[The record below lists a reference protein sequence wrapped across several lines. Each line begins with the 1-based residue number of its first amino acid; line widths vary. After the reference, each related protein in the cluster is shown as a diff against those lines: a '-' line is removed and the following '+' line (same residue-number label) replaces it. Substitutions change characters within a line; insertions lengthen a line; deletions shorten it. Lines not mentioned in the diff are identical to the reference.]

1 MVVTTV
7 HGLTITVHR
16 RRLQIYSADLAAKPR
31 LALHF
36 GPPPGIILAMMAVK
50 KSARTAPSA
59 PARQV
64 EIDAGHEGQRL
75 DNFLMTALKGVPKTH
90 IYRIVRKGEVRIN
103 KGRVKPDYRLK
114 SGDILRIPP
123 LRTAGAEVRA
133 RLSAPQAGAGFEWLH
148 DLVLYEDEA
157 LIAID
162 KPSGLAVHGGSG
174 VSLGLIEALRALRPQ
189 ARFLELVHRL
199 DRDTS
204 GCLLV
209 AKKRAAL
216 VGLHAQL
223 RDGKL
228 DKRYLALIKGHWRGP
243 ARRIEATLV
252 KHQLQSGERRVQ
264 VAAAGKES
272 ASRFSPRRTFE
283 DATLVEVRL
292 LTGRTHQARVHA
304 AHIGQPIAGDDKYG
318 DAGFN
323 RRMRALGLKR
333 LFLHAASLGFTHP
346 IDGEKLWIEAPLPPE
361 LTAVLER
368 LG

>member
-1 MVVTTV
+1 M
-7 HGLTITVHR
+7 I
-16 RRLQIYSADLAAKPR
+16 
-31 LALHF
+31 AL
-36 GPPPGIILAMMAVK
+36 K
-50 KSARTAPSA
+50 KSARTAPAA

-64 EIDAGHEGQRL
+64 EIDSGHDGQRL

-114 SGDILRIPP
+114 SGDVVRIPP
-123 LRTAGAEVRA
+123 LRTARAEVHA
-133 RLSAPQAGAGFEWLH
+133 RLMTPQAAAGFEWLN
-148 DLVLYEDEA
+148 DCILYEDEA
-157 LIAID
+157 LIALD

-174 VSLGLIEALRALRPQ
+174 VSLGLIETLRALRPQ

-223 RDGKL
+223 REGKF
-228 DKRYLALIKGHWRGP
+228 DKRYLALVKGHWRG
-243 ARRIEATLV
+243 AAQRVEATLV
-252 KHQLQSGERRVQ
+252 KHHLQSGERRVR

-272 ASRFSPRRTFE
+272 ASRFSPRRSF
-283 DATLVEVRL
+283 DAAALVEVRL

-304 AHIGQPIAGDDKYG
+304 AHIGRPIAGDDKYG
-318 DAGFN
+318 ETEFN
-323 RRMRALGLKR
+323 RQMRALGLKR
-333 LFLHAASLGFTHP
+333 LFLHAASLGFSHP
-346 IDGEKLWIEAPLPPE
+346 VSGEKLWVEAPLPPD
-361 LTAVLER
+361 LAALLER
-368 LG
+368 LT

>member
-1 MVVTTV
+1 MT
-7 HGLTITVHR
+7 
-16 RRLQIYSADLAAKPR
+16 AAT
-31 LALHF
+31 
-36 GPPPGIILAMMAVK
+36 
-50 KSARTAPSA
+50 KSARPALSA
-59 PARQV
+59 SVRLV

-75 DNFLMTALKGVPKTH
+75 DNYLMAALKGVPKTH

-114 SGDILRIPP
+114 SGDIVRIPP
-123 LRTAGAEVRA
+123 LRTADAETRV
-133 RLSAPQAGAGFEWLH
+133 RLSSPQAEADFGWLNNRI
-148 DLVLYEDEA
+148 LYEDEA

-174 VSLGLIEALRALRPQ
+174 VSLGLIEALRALRPH

-223 RDGKL
+223 RDGKF
-228 DKRYLALIKGHWRGP
+228 DKRYLALIKGQWHGP
-243 ARRIEATLV
+243 AQRVEATLV
-252 KHQLQSGERRVQ
+252 KKHLSSGERRVH
-264 VAAAGKES
+264 VAAEGREGKEGKES
-272 ASRFSPRRTFE
+272 ASRFSPRRTFV
-283 DATLVEVRL
+283 DAALMEIRL

-304 AHIGQPIAGDDKYG
+304 AHLGQPIAGDDKYG
-318 DAGFN
+318 DAQFN
-323 RRMRALGLKR
+323 RQLRALGLTR
-333 LFLHAASLGFTHP
+333 LFLHAASLGFAHP
-346 IDGEKLWIEAPLPPE
+346 ISGEKLWIEAPLPPE

-368 LG
+368 LNT

>member
-1 MVVTTV
+1 
-7 HGLTITVHR
+7 
-16 RRLQIYSADLAAKPR
+16 
-31 LALHF
+31 
-36 GPPPGIILAMMAVK
+36 MMAVK
-50 KSARTAPSA
+50 KSARTAPAA

-64 EIDAGHEGQRL
+64 EIDAGHDGQRL

-114 SGDILRIPP
+114 SGDIVRIPP
-123 LRTAGAEVRA
+123 LRTAGAEIRA
-133 RLSAPQAGAGFEWLH
+133 RLTAPQAAADFEWLTERI
-148 DLVLYEDEA
+148 VYEDEA
-157 LIAID
+157 LIALD

-223 RDGKL
+223 RDGKF
-228 DKRYLALIKGHWRGP
+228 DKRYLALIKGPWTGG
-243 ARRIEATLV
+243 ARRVEATLV
-252 KHQLQSGERRVQ
+252 KHERPSGERRVR
-264 VAAAGKES
+264 VAAEGKDS
-272 ASRFSPRRTFE
+272 ASRFSPSRRYT

-318 DAGFN
+318 DGEFN
-323 RRMRALGLKR
+323 QRLRALGLKR
-333 LFLHAASLGFTHP
+333 LFLHAASLGFAHP
-346 IDGEKLWIEAPLPPE
+346 VHGEKLWIEAPLPAE
-361 LTAVLER
+361 LVQLLGR
-368 LG
+368 LK